1 MSTRL
6 RHGTLGGYTKGCR
19 CARCSRVWREY
30 YQQRRREQRAGR
42 YFEGKTQGVR
52 VHLTALGLEIA
63 RAVAR
68 RRGQSLDA
76 VVEGAL
82 RRCGQAVQFVERETE
97 VQ

>member
-1 MSTRL
+1 MSVRQK
-6 RHGTLGGYTKGCR
+6 HGTLSGYTSGCR
-19 CARCSRVWREY
+19 CARCRKVWREY
-30 YQQRRREQRAGR
+30 YRQRSQEQRQGR

-68 RRGQSLDA
+68 RRGQSVDA

-82 RRCGQAVQFVERETE
+82 RRCGQAVQFTERTE
-97 VQ
+97 G